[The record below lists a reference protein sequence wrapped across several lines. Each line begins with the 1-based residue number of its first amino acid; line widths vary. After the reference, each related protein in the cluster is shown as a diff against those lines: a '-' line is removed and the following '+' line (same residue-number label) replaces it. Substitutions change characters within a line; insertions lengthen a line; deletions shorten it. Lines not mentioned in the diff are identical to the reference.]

1 MDTLDKINLNKMID
15 ANNVQDCTD
24 EIRAKKHSP
33 LIREGVA
40 NLLALKKKYSRMD
53 KANSAQFDAMCVSQ
67 CAFLFNNYMD
77 IFNKVKKDEMNLQ
90 ILQQLLDV
98 LYQIEEGQLDQ
109 HTGAFEVGKLMKAIY
124 IDSALT
130 KAERTDQ
137 KTGKKI
143 IVPKVNERKITW
155 AEFKTQNQTQNQA
168 Q

>member
-33 LIREGVA
+33 LIREGVSH
-40 NLLALKKKYSRMD
+40 LLALKKKYNRMD

-77 IFNKVKKDEMNLQ
+77 IFNKVKKDEMNLP
-90 ILQQLLDV
+90 ILHQLLDV

-109 HTGAFEVGKLMKAIY
+109 HAGAFEVGKLMKTIY
-124 IDSALT
+124 IDSALM
-130 KAERTDQ
+130 KAERVDK

-143 IVPKVNERKITW
+143 IVPKAKEKKITW
-155 AEFKTQNQTQNQA
+155 AEFKAQNQMQNQ
-168 Q
+168 